1 MNSFFKRTD
10 QSISKIIHFF
20 KEKFINDKTEFFL
33 NNKYKHIKNFLNKI
47 IDDLIIK
54 SPNLRKLIKDFLEF
68 FLSNKNFILYT
79 IKVYIYVCISMY
91 AITWNV
97 LMIALV
103 TGNSK
108 IMFVGKTLLW
118 VYGLW
123 TKPTAM
129 CHKVNN
135 NWIFDSN
142 IFFRIANLP
151 PFPLI
156 LFVFY
161 FKGIASFLQ
170 KTFIIFC
177 NNSLQLRNYFYK
189 KF

>member
-91 AITWNV
+91 AIT
-97 LMIALV
+97 
-103 TGNSK
+103 
-108 IMFVGKTLLW
+108 
-118 VYGLW
+118 
-123 TKPTAM
+123 
-129 CHKVNN
+129 
-135 NWIFDSN
+135 
-142 IFFRIANLP
+142 
-151 PFPLI
+151 
-156 LFVFY
+156 
-161 FKGIASFLQ
+161 
-170 KTFIIFC
+170 
-177 NNSLQLRNYFYK
+177 
-189 KF
+189 